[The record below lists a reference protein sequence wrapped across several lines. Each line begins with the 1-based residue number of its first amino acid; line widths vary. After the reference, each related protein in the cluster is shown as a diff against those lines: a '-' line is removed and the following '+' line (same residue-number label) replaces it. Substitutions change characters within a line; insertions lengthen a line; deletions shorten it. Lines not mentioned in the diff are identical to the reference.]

1 MAKEALNANSFTKEA
16 RPTTGTL
23 INAEGFGLGRF
34 GSARF
39 GGGNILGYQ
48 QTKEVLATN
57 SFTKG
62 ALESNSLSKVA
73 LEANSFSKEALA
85 SVIS

>member
-1 MAKEALNANSFTKEA
+1 MAKEALNANSFTKEV
-16 RPTTGTL
+16 RPTTGNL
-23 INAEGFGLGRF
+23 INDEGFGFGRF

-39 GGGNILGYQ
+39 GGGNTIGYQ
-48 QTKEVLATN
+48 QPKEPVVVN

-62 ALESNSLSKVA
+62 LLETNNPSKVA
-73 LEANSFSKEALA
+73 LEANSGSKEALA